1 MKKLKDLALT
11 SIWIGA
17 MFLAWRAGPWNSR
30 DVESDLDLGPHD
42 ALFHMHMPLHEG
54 GKVSMDGQFHLELVS
69 NKSGTHFLWISNA
82 FRQEMD
88 PSGFEGRISFRQEDG
103 TTFQAPLQRDGR
115 SKNLIAQTEP
125 IDGQVWIA
133 ISGNLG
139 DIKQFDDVRFF
150 WDYSPSYEIKT
161 PLGLDPMV
169 PILADN
175 RPTADKVALG
185 RSLFFDPALSA
196 DGSVSCATC
205 HRPEHGF
212 AEPKAIA
219 QGIQGRTGRRNTPTV
234 LNTAYINRLL
244 WDGRSAT
251 LEEQALGPIRNH
263 AEMGVT
269 DESAL
274 IARLTPEYD
283 KRFRKVMGTAVTLE
297 SVAMA
302 IASYERTLLSGDSD
316 FDRYESGKKDAI
328 SESAQRGRS
337 LFFGRAG
344 CGDCHIPPLFTDM
357 EFHNLGVAW
366 RGDEHSDR
374 GRFEVT
380 RDKKDL
386 GAFKTPSLRDVS
398 RTPPYMHDGSI
409 ATLREVVDFYIQGGK
424 ANPSLDHR
432 VKPLELSSAEVDE
445 LIAFLKTLDGRSYES
460 QPAIVHTIV
469 DASDDFGE

>member
-1 MKKLKDLALT
+1 
-11 SIWIGA
+11 
-17 MFLAWRAGPWNSR
+17 MFLAWRAGPWNSH
-30 DVESDLDLGPHD
+30 DVESDSDAGPHD
-42 ALFHMHMPLHEG
+42 ALFHMHRPLHEG

-69 NKSGTHFLWISNA
+69 DKSGTHHLWISNA

-88 PSGFEGRISFRQEDG
+88 PSGFEGRISFSREDG
-103 TTFQAPLQRDGR
+103 STFEAPLQRAGR
-115 SKNLIAQTEP
+115 SKELVAHTEP
-125 IDGQVWIA
+125 IDGQVRIA
-133 ISGNLG
+133 INGRLG
-139 DIKQFDDVRFF
+139 DIKQFDNVKFF
-150 WDYSPSYEIKT
+150 WDYSPSYEIKA

-169 PILADN
+169 PTLADN

-185 RSLFFDPALSA
+185 RGLFFDSALSA

-244 WDGRSAT
+244 WDGRSNS
-251 LEEQALGPIRNH
+251 LEEQVLGPILSH

-274 IARLTPEYD
+274 IARLELKYGGRF
-283 KRFRKVMGTAVTLE
+283 KRVMKRPVSLE
-297 SVAMA
+297 TVAMA

-316 FDRYESGKKDAI
+316 FDRYESGQKDAI
-328 SESAQRGRS
+328 STAAQNGRS
-337 LFFGRAG
+337 IFFGKAG
-344 CGDCHIPPLFTDM
+344 CGDCHIPPLFTDF

-366 RGDEHSDR
+366 RDSEHSDR

-380 RDKKDL
+380 RDRKDM

-398 RTPPYMHDGSI
+398 RTAPYMHDGSF
-409 ATLREVVDFYIQGGK
+409 ATLRQVVEFYIQGGN
-424 ANPSLDHR
+424 ANPALDHR
-432 VKPLELSSAEVDE
+432 IEPLELSTTEVDE
-445 LIAFLKTLDGRSYES
+445 LIAFMKTLDGRSYES
-460 QPAIVHTIV
+460 QPVFAQKNTDATDTIG
-469 DASDDFGE
+469 D